1 MLRLTQGN
9 KSGGRRSKF
18 SDRIA
23 WKTSNPKKEEE
34 SMVIPT
40 KPERKP
46 SSSTPTA
53 NNRGGTIE
61 NSTPRTR
68 DIKCFKCQGR
78 GHIASQCPN
87 TRTMLMRP
95 DGEYE
100 MDEEEEKTQ
109 REELEVEEVRETLGL
124 VAVTR
129 RALNTQAKNEDD
141 AQRENIFYARCKV
154 KDKVCSLIIDGG
166 ELH

>member
-1 MLRLTQGN
+1 
-9 KSGGRRSKF
+9 
-18 SDRIA
+18 
-23 WKTSNPKKEEE
+23 
-34 SMVIPT
+34 
-40 KPERKP
+40 
-46 SSSTPTA
+46 
-53 NNRGGTIE
+53 
-61 NSTPRTR
+61 
-68 DIKCFKCQGR
+68 
-78 GHIASQCPN
+78 
-87 TRTMLMRP
+87 MRP

>member
-1 MLRLTQGN
+1 
-9 KSGGRRSKF
+9 
-18 SDRIA
+18 
-23 WKTSNPKKEEE
+23 
-34 SMVIPT
+34 
-40 KPERKP
+40 
-46 SSSTPTA
+46 
-53 NNRGGTIE
+53 
-61 NSTPRTR
+61 
-68 DIKCFKCQGR
+68 
-78 GHIASQCPN
+78 
-87 TRTMLMRP
+87 MRP

-100 MDEEEEKTQ
+100 TDEEEEKTQ